1 MKRRSIWWGTVLVF
15 VFLFLAIAYV
25 CHQSDPLSVEE
36 QIEQDQNL
44 PTGSV
49 TLITE
54 GALEGETE
62 QMLGFF
68 DQEGNPGLAVVSRE
82 EAPRL
87 LSVDTSLS
95 SRVPGVWF
103 SPVSFQGASYYVF
116 LSNHPGFALLRV
128 QRGGQ
133 WEEIPVPSPPS
144 MVLLPLEDGSLEYH
158 LCDGQGKE
166 LSS

>member
-1 MKRRSIWWGTVLVF
+1 MKKTLCWLGAVLA
-15 VFLFLAIAYV
+15 LALCA
-25 CHQSDPLSVEE
+25 CQPSAGLSLEE

-44 PTGSV
+44 PDGSV
-49 TLITE
+49 TLVAE
-54 GALEGETE
+54 GSLEGETE

-87 LSVDTSLS
+87 LSVDTSFS

-103 SPVSFQGASYYVF
+103 SPVSFQGESYYVF

-128 QRGGQ
+128 QRAGQ

-144 MVLLPLEDGSLEYH
+144 MVLLPLETGSLEYH
-158 LCDGQGKE
+158 LCDGQGEE